1 MVKEFRKTKNS
12 GILLCL
18 DKRDNIINLAYVE
31 SDLTDA
37 DKVLLGL
44 SVEEENT
51 ESIVE
56 EAVQELIHEESVG
69 LPFVPEEET
78 AKEVEEIINSKTRK
92 RK

>member
-1 MVKEFRKTKNS
+1 MSVLKLVGKTKIGNKIFTMSDSDGVVQKAKYGLTDDWYGGMVKEFRKTKNS

-44 SVEEENT
+44 S
-51 ESIVE
+51 
-56 EAVQELIHEESVG
+56 
-69 LPFVPEEET
+69 
-78 AKEVEEIINSKTRK
+78 
-92 RK
+92 